1 MDRIIRT
8 VCARLGILLLIFLAW
23 AAVSHAAP
31 ASGAGRVQL
40 PAPRFDG
47 GISVERA
54 LAERH
59 SVRDYTPAPLT
70 LAEAAQFLWA
80 AQGRNAAGGRTAPSA
95 GAFYPLELYLV
106 AGRVRDLPPGVYRY
120 LSGDHALVKVRD
132 GDRRA
137 ALAAAALGQP
147 AVAGSAMVLVLAA
160 DYARTTQKYGRRG
173 QRYVHLEAGHAAQN
187 VYLQAAA
194 LRLGTVAVGAF
205 DDDRVRQAL
214 DLPAAEQPLYLLP
227 VGRFR

>member
-1 MDRIIRT
+1 MDRIIRA

-23 AAVSHAAP
+23 TASHAAP
-31 ASGAGRVQL
+31 ADDVGRVQL
-40 PAPRFDG
+40 PAARLDG
-47 GISVERA
+47 GMSVERA

-59 SVRDYTPAPLT
+59 SVRDCAPAPLS
-70 LAEAAQFLWA
+70 LAEAAQLLWA
-80 AQGRNAAGGRTAPSA
+80 AQGRNEAGGRTAPSA
-95 GAFYPLELYLV
+95 GALYPLELYLV

-120 LSGDHALVKVRD
+120 LSRDHALAKVRD

-137 ALAAAALGQP
+137 ALAAAALGQA

-160 DYARTTQKYGRRG
+160 DYARTTRKYGQRG

-205 DDDRVRQAL
+205 DDDRVRRVL
-214 DLPAAEQPLYLLP
+214 GLPAAEEPLYLLP
-227 VGRFR
+227 VGRLR